1 MANENEKETKAKVK
15 KPKSDVIGHLAEPV
29 PLDKTVKLDADIT
42 QVLSD
47 HLIMAG
53 LSGRI
58 DAAEIEKFT
67 SISNT
72 RDTQYNQLDIMAG
85 DSSVSAVLRV
95 LAEDVCEVSENGH
108 IM

>member
-1 MANENEKETKAKVK
+1 MAEEKETKAKIK
-15 KPKSDVIGHLAEPV
+15 KPKSDVVGHLAEPI

-58 DAAEIEKFT
+58 DANEIEKFT

-72 RDTQYNQLDIMAG
+72 RDTQYNQLDTMCG
-85 DSSVSAVLRV
+85 DSSVSSVIRTI
-95 LAEDVCEVSENGH
+95 AEDACEVADNGH
-108 IM
+108 VM